1 MCETF
6 NSEVAMD
13 GYKLRRYGETRE
25 YICSKP
31 QAIFLRH
38 VVAGKVPFN
47 KLIGAFEKC
56 TNSLDSRA
64 VDDSAVRTI
73 AHHGSTKPQDGFPFA
88 QHPDFPRI
96 SVKSLLSKDI
106 RKKQDTELILLTF
119 IFQRVNR
126 VLCTGVGVVIV
137 YLQYCVGGTWLKCI
151 K

>member
-1 MCETF
+1 
-6 NSEVAMD
+6 MD
-13 GYKLRRYGETRE
+13 GYKLRRYRETRE

-73 AHHGSTKPQDGFPFA
+73 AHHGSTKPQDGFPLPSIRIFLE
-88 QHPDFPRI
+88 I
-96 SVKSLLSKDI
+96 SVSRYYRRDI
-106 RKKQDTELILLTF
+106 REEADTELILLTF